1 VHHPFKLFQTGT
13 LSMASSRAS
22 HYSKLPKLNETKKAP
37 GKEFKQE
44 SILES
49 TGGHCKS
56 GNGDNPH
63 GYTVWRPTS
72 VLQYYAA
79 NYSSERIT
87 RLCLFHRTNNPL
99 HLKVP
104 QFEDH
109 LNGRITSPIP
119 SDRIRNVQSE
129 LTTSLPEPIN
139 DSKLRHLKGDHH
151 PHRAPQKATRN

>member
-1 VHHPFKLFQTGT
+1 MGIIRT
-13 LSMASSRAS
+13 R
-22 HYSKLPKLNETKKAP
+22 
-37 GKEFKQE
+37 
-44 SILES
+44 
-49 TGGHCKS
+49 
-56 GNGDNPH
+56 
-63 GYTVWRPTS
+63 YTVWRPTS

-119 SDRIRNVQSE
+119 SDRIRNVQSG

-139 DSKLRHLKGDHH
+139 DSKLRNLKGDHH
-151 PHRAPQKATRN
+151 PQSATKSHSELEMPKLSTATWKDQKKPIDEISTLQTSTLSCISEHKQSSRGF